1 MFKHKTYAVALGI
14 LLTTNQYAFSGEC
27 ATGTAPSAGCTV
39 GVDDTTYTMT
49 GNITP
54 ASGAEG
60 IEFEVNSDGNTIN
73 LTGNITTTGS
83 TAYGYYLSQSD
94 SNTNTII
101 GNIRTD
107 SAASYGIHFNMS
119 QSNNLTLTGNIST
132 EGAAANGLFIS
143 GSDNNTFTING
154 NISTEGSS
162 ARGIYLS
169 SADSNDL
176 TMNGNISTSGSS
188 AHGFHLQGGSTGISF
203 TNLGTI
209 STSASGTFGINI
221 EGSTLATLNNSQ
233 SGLTY
238 NGKIPTNYNVVINS
252 TSDYG
257 KTVFSSVS
265 GTTTFNI
272 FAGSVLETET
282 TYASVIDGLE
292 SSNITAE
299 SGTYTDSGK
308 SYAWTL
314 TNISANLWDLVVGL
328 CTGCIKEDTDE
339 TIEEIGDGIASEFS
353 QLLHKSATANFANM
367 NTYDCGL
374 FDQEGKCFS
383 IGVRHTD
390 VNGNN
395 NSDSSSSGAVAVGG
409 YKFNENFRV
418 SGFVDQQAAR
428 RNPKGLKVHNKG
440 PMVGLNLV
448 WNQFA
453 DHLGFQVRVA
463 NAYQA
468 KDMTITRSEIGVAEA
483 GRGDTEIEVQSYVA
497 EVSYQFSDGVK
508 TSYRPYF
515 ASRRAIIKQD
525 GYTETGVDNP
535 LTFNTLEDK
544 STTLVMGMKAKHK
557 LNNTIT
563 LNGALGVEHDISN
576 NVDKIQATSST
587 ITGLT
592 PVDLNTSINKTRPV
606 VTLGAT
612 YSIRP
617 NQSLVA
623 QTQYQELSYTSNSA
637 KTAYFNYNIGF

>member
-1 MFKHKTYAVALGI
+1 MFKHKIYAVALGI

-188 AHGFHLQGGSTGISF
+188 AHGFHLQGGSTGVSF

-314 TNISANLWDLVVGL
+314 TNVSANLWDLVVGL

-440 PMVGLNLV
+440 PMVGMNLV

-453 DHLGFQVRVA
+453 NHLGFQVRVA

-468 KDMTITRSEIGVAEA
+468 KDMTITRSVIGVAEA
-483 GRGDTEIEVQSYVA
+483 GRGDTC
-497 EVSYQFSDGVK
+497 
-508 TSYRPYF
+508 
-515 ASRRAIIKQD
+515 
-525 GYTETGVDNP
+525 
-535 LTFNTLEDK
+535 LL
-544 STTLVMGMKAKHK
+544 
-557 LNNTIT
+557 
-563 LNGALGVEHDISN
+563 
-576 NVDKIQATSST
+576 
-587 ITGLT
+587 
-592 PVDLNTSINKTRPV
+592 
-606 VTLGAT
+606 
-612 YSIRP
+612 
-617 NQSLVA
+617 
-623 QTQYQELSYTSNSA
+623 YTSPSPRD
-637 KTAYFNYNIGF
+637 